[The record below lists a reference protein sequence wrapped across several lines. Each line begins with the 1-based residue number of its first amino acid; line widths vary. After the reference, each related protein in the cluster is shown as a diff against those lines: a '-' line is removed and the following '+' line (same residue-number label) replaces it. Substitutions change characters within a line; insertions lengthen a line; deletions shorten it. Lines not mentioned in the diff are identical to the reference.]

1 MEQQNTILV
10 VDDEV
15 TCITFLVHLLQD
27 EFTVLVAKD
36 GQDAINMA
44 VKHLPDLILLD
55 VDMPNMTGYEV
66 LAQLK
71 TFKESETIPAIFITS
86 RDKPSDE
93 EDGLRL
99 GAVDYI
105 NKSCGMEI
113 IRMRIRNQLYLIN
126 KLKMQHPV

>member
-1 MEQQNTILV
+1 VEQQNTILV

-15 TCITFLVHLLQD
+15 TCITFLVHLLQK
-27 EFTVLVAKD
+27 EFTVIVAKNGD
-36 GQDAINMA
+36 DAIEMA

-55 VDMPNMTGYEV
+55 VDMPGMTGYEV
-66 LAQLK
+66 LTQLK
-71 TFKESETIPAIFITS
+71 AIKETEAIPAIFITS
-86 RDKPSDE
+86 RNKPSDE

-113 IRMRIRNQLYLIN
+113 IRMRVRNQLYLIN
-126 KLKMQHPV
+126 KLKHNV

>member
-15 TCITFLVHLLQD
+15 TCITFLVHLLQK
-27 EFTVLVAKD
+27 EFTVIVAKNGD
-36 GQDAINMA
+36 DAIEMA

-55 VDMPNMTGYEV
+55 VDMPGMTGYEV
-66 LAQLK
+66 LTQLK
-71 TFKESETIPAIFITS
+71 AIKETEAIPAIFITS
-86 RDKPSDE
+86 RNKPSDE

-113 IRMRIRNQLYLIN
+113 IRMRVRNQLYLIN
-126 KLKMQHPV
+126 KLKHNV